1 MSENL
6 PLMLNMACL
15 YNRLYPREALLG
27 ATRWAAQAVGRQ
39 DRAGTLTPGKLADVL
54 VLDTHDY
61 RNFVYH
67 FGVNLTHVVFKRG
80 KQVKPGG

>member
-1 MSENL
+1 MTENL

-27 ATRWAAQAVGRQ
+27 ATRWAAQAVGLEARV
-39 DRAGTLTPGKLADVL
+39 GTLTPGKLADVL

-67 FGVNLTHVVFKRG
+67 FGTDLTHAVLKRG
-80 KQVKPGG
+80 KQVKL